1 MKVCQALLAQTLG
14 TVAILEVCGTFEW
27 NKTKCSMFW
36 AKIFVFLSNNS
47 FYLLSQ
53 VSLRSPG
60 GHEGYM
66 DMTKVIT
73 LPISHGLQCCS
84 NERNSWKW
92 YRNTTWAMS
101 T

>member
-1 MKVCQALLAQTLG
+1 MKACQALLAQTLG

-36 AKIFVFLSNNS
+36 GKIFVFLSNNS

-53 VSLRSPG
+53 ASLRSPG